1 MNIAEILKDYP
12 RGTSLYS
19 STFGELR
26 LWYVLSCSLYPIYCK
41 VISSGSIV
49 SFAEDG
55 KRNIT
60 DAEPTLFP
68 SKEQRDWSKFNMNT
82 KVNDEETEC
91 QLKQSENVLV
101 YNDIE
106 QNYKRIPFNV
116 ELAKKIVNGK
126 VKGRIV
132 TMEGRKVRIVCW
144 DKKPIDERAMD
155 FPIVA
160 LLQNDC
166 EGEMLNTY
174 TEEGLASFPN
184 YKNRYNLII
193 EVPTYYH
200 DYSNFVP
207 QKWQPCLV
215 RDSEEDEWWVQVC
228 AGKDIDG
235 EFLFYVYDGDIETWK
250 YCLPLSKVTERLIGT
265 TKSYEELIEEL
276 DENGKD

>member
-193 EVPTYYH
+193 EIPNYK
-200 DYSNFVP
+200 DYSNFEP
-207 QKWQPCLV
+207 KKYQPCLV
-215 RDSEEDEWWVQVC
+215 RNGEDCLWGIQV
-228 AGKDIDG
+228 
-235 EFLFYVYDGDIETWK
+235 
-250 YCLPLSKVTERLIGT
+250 LSLIH
-265 TKSYEELIEEL
+265 I
-276 DENGKD
+276 